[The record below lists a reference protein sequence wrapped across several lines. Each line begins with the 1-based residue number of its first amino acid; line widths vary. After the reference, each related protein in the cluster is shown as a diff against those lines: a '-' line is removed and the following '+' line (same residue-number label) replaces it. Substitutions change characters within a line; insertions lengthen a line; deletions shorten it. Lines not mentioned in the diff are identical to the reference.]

1 MDQLKYDL
9 QQKEEEAL
17 LDDEMQVETHTK
29 VGKIVPIDAAPSPP
43 TYPSRYYVGS
53 ARLVVFW
60 VLIAIQFQIVSKRRT
75 IVFEYHNCLGNHCPM
90 HLQITTN
97 SYTNLSTLISI
108 HVKLLIY

>member
-43 TYPSRYYVGS
+43 AYGIHPGITLVYPSWLYFGF
-53 ARLVVFW
+53 L
-60 VLIAIQFQIVSKRRT
+60 LQFN
-75 IVFEYHNCLGNHCPM
+75 F
-90 HLQITTN
+90 
-97 SYTNLSTLISI
+97 
-108 HVKLLIY
+108 KLCQEEEQ